1 MVAIEEALVDQVPP
15 QRCVV
20 LVQAAQLE
28 VDLTFRVAH
37 ADLEQLGNVV
47 EQDKPPGPL
56 RGHRH
61 DPAGSHE
68 GSEYRV
74 TRGWQRHVLSS
85 A

>member
-1 MVAIEEALVDQVPP
+1 VVAIEEALVDQAPP

-20 LVQAAQLE
+20 LVQAPQLE
-28 VDLTFRVAH
+28 IDLTFGIPH

-56 RGHRH
+56 RRHRH
-61 DPAGSHE
+61 DPAVPHE
-68 GSEYRV
+68 GPEHRV
-74 TRGWQRHVLSS
+74 TRGWQRYVLSS